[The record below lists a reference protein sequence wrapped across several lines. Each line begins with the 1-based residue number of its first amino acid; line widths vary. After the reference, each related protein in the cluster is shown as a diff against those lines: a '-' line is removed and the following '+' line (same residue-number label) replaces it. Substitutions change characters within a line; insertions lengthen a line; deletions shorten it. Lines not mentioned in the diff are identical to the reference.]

1 MAMCDRNLG
10 SDVWCGTGLILI
22 AEEKRQARPRCRV
35 CNEQML
41 PVLFGNQDHRGGR
54 GTAWIWGGHPPKPDS
69 PHWCCSECGVS
80 YMVGKRDSLKFP
92 TVDELPEHIRVSEQ
106 GEL

>member
-1 MAMCDRNLG
+1 MYDRSVG
-10 SDVWCGTGLILI
+10 SYGWCGTGS
-22 AEEKRQARPRCRV
+22 QARPRCRV

-41 PVLFGNQDHRGGR
+41 PVLFGNKDQLGGR
-54 GTAWIWGGHPPKPDS
+54 GTLWIWGGDSPKPDS
-69 PHWCCSECGVS
+69 PYWCCSECGVS
-80 YMVGKRDSLKFP
+80 YMVGKRDALKLP

>member
-1 MAMCDRNLG
+1 MYDRNLG
-10 SDVWCGTGLILI
+10 SYVWCGTGI
-22 AEEKRQARPRCRV
+22 KARPRCQV

-41 PVLFGNQDHRGGR
+41 PVLFGNQNQRGGS
-54 GTAWIWGGHPPKPDS
+54 GTAWIWGGDSPKPDS
-69 PHWCCSECGVS
+69 PYWCCSECGVS
-80 YMVGKRDSLKFP
+80 YMVGNRDALKLP